1 MPDILKFIRKNIGL
15 SISLSAVAVGAISW
29 VVKAAQN
36 VSSWSNGQTDASSS
50 SSSSSSGSSG
60 QTALTNEEIDKVI
73 EDLKISGS
81 IDNIIEKLDEIIY
94 RAQLSGNT
102 ALRE

>member
-1 MPDILKFIRKNIGL
+1 MPDILKLIRKNIGL
-15 SISLSAVAVGAISW
+15 SVSLSAVAVGAICG

-36 VSSWSNGQTDASSS
+36 DSSSSNAQTDSSS
-50 SSSSSSGSSG
+50 SSSSSSG

-102 ALRE
+102 ALR